1 MNQGFQQALSHW
13 ALTLNGRA
21 IFEQEK
27 SLLDD
32 AIKNLF
38 GYYCVQLGAPTL
50 KNMMSESRI
59 QYKVLLAQELKEDEG
74 GEQGELSLLKRGC
87 SGVEFD
93 SHSHSHCHFV
103 KADLDYLPIAKES
116 VDVVL
121 LPHSLEVAADPY
133 YLLRQV
139 DTMLRPEGH
148 IVITGFNPFGCL
160 VMRFRF
166 FKKETLFRQAQLA
179 RLSQIKMWLEVLGY
193 DIQLQRYSTVTCFAQ
208 REQKTRL
215 VVLLEWVEKRLSKR
229 GLQFGNVYC
238 LVAKKR
244 VDSPTLVGEKWHMPR
259 WQLIP
264 SKPTVSVAQNPRM
277 KKTEDTSKKT

>member
-1 MNQGFQQALSHW
+1 MNQGFQQALNHW
-13 ALTLNGRA
+13 AFTLNGRA
-21 IFEQEK
+21 VFEQEK
-27 SLLDD
+27 ILLDD

-50 KNMMSESRI
+50 KSMMSESRI
-59 QYKVLLAQELKEDEG
+59 QYKVLLASELKEEG
-74 GEQGELSLLKRGC
+74 GEQ
-87 SGVEFD
+87 FD
-93 SHSHSHCHFV
+93 PHCHFV

-121 LPHSLEVAADPY
+121 LPHSLEIAADPY

-139 DTMLRPEGH
+139 DAMLRPEGH

-166 FKKETLFRQAQLA
+166 FKKETLFRQAQLT

-208 REQKTRL
+208 REQKTRRIA
-215 VVLLEWVEKRLSKR
+215 LLEWIEQRLSKW

-244 VDSPTLVGEKWHMPR
+244 VDSPTLVGAKWHMPR
-259 WQLIP
+259 WRIIP
-264 SKPTVSVAQNPRM
+264 NKPISVAQNPRM
-277 KKTEDTSKKT
+277 KKSEDTSKET

>member
-1 MNQGFQQALSHW
+1 MNQGFQQALNHW

-21 IFEQEK
+21 VFEQEK
-27 SLLDD
+27 ILLDD

-50 KNMMSESRI
+50 KSMMSESRI
-59 QYKVLLAQELKEDEG
+59 QYKVLLAQELKESG
-74 GEQGELSLLKRGC
+74 GGQDELSLLKRGC
-87 SGVEFD
+87 SGAEFD
-93 SHSHSHCHFV
+93 PHCHFV

-121 LPHSLEVAADPY
+121 LPHSLEIAADPY

-139 DTMLRPEGH
+139 DAMLRPEGH

-193 DIQLQRYSTVTCFAQ
+193 DIELQRYSTVTCFAQ
-208 REQKTRL
+208 REQKTRRIA
-215 VVLLEWVEKRLSKR
+215 LLEWVEKRLSKW

-244 VDSPTLVGEKWHMPR
+244 VDSPTLVGAKWHMPR

-264 SKPTVSVAQNPRM
+264 NKQPVSVAQNPRM
-277 KKTEDTSKKT
+277 KKNEDTSKKT

>member
-1 MNQGFQQALSHW
+1 MNQGFQQALTHW
-13 ALTLNGRA
+13 ALTQNGRA
-21 IFEQEK
+21 VFEQEK
-27 SLLDD
+27 ILLDD

-50 KNMMSESRI
+50 ESVISESRI
-59 QYKVLLAQELKEDEG
+59 QYKILVASELKESREA
-74 GEQGELSLLKRGC
+74 
-87 SGVEFD
+87 FD
-93 SHSHSHCHFV
+93 SHCHFV
-103 KADLDYLPIAKES
+103 KADLDYLPIAKDS
-116 VDVVL
+116 ADVVV
-121 LPHSLEVAADPY
+121 LPHTLEVAADPY

-139 DTMLRPEGH
+139 DSMLRPEGH

-166 FKKETLFRQAQLA
+166 FKKASLFREAKLE

-208 REQKTRL
+208 REQKTRRIA
-215 VVLLEWVEKRLSKR
+215 LLEWVEKRLSKL

-244 VDSPTLVGEKWHMPR
+244 VDSPTLVGAKWHMPR
-259 WQLIP
+259 WRVMP
-264 SKPTVSVAQNPRM
+264 NKRPVSVARNHRI
-277 KKTEDTSKKT
+277 KVNKNK